1 MRLEGEIKRLQR
13 PSQERT
19 GFLYV
24 GHQSENS

>member
-1 MRLEGEIKRLQR
+1 MRLEGEIKGLQR

-19 GFLYV
+19 GLCV